1 METLNIK
8 WTDELK
14 IKFADFCLEMLPYTP
29 MFMLVNDFIK
39 KEKIDAKKD

>member
-1 METLNIK
+1 MKNIDFI

-29 MFMLVNDFIK
+29 MFMLIQDFIK
-39 KEKIDAKKD
+39 KQSDEQKS

>member
-1 METLNIK
+1 MGNIDFV

-29 MFMLVNDFIK
+29 MFMLIQDFIK
-39 KEKIDAKKD
+39 KETNAKKG